1 MNASDTSH
9 TASAADDANGPGDNR
24 HYLRA
29 LTDMAD
35 RGSVLT
41 HDAIYT
47 DRGIK
52 LVDKGARV
60 DSQLYDRLVKH
71 KLRGNI
77 EDHLSVE
84 NMVSVQSVLQVARAQ
99 CESDTLAYLLVHTL
113 NDMTE
118 SKLLAPVRAMPL
130 PPALAFKLTV
140 MREQHPLLFAH
151 SVRMML
157 VAVYLGIKS
166 GLSERECT
174 PLAAAA
180 LLHDLGVLHMDPVW
194 HDPANKIRGWGASS
208 CWRTRSR
215 PCSSSRAKHLSALG
229 GAGGAGAPRMHGRQ
243 RLPAA
248 PARRADLAPG
258 ADPADRRGGGRL
270 L

>member
-99 CESDTLAYLLVHTL
+99 CESDTLAYLLVQKHDNQTAL
-113 NDMTE
+113 QHFR
-118 SKLLAPVRAMPL
+118 RASQMDPGL
-130 PPALAFKLTV
+130 EEAQFQALA
-140 MREQHPLLFAH
+140 
-151 SVRMML
+151 
-157 VAVYLGIKS
+157 
-166 GLSERECT
+166 
-174 PLAAAA
+174 LAAKRDCPLSKA
-180 LLHDLGVLHMDPVW
+180 L
-194 HDPANKIRGWGASS
+194 ASVPEITLQATLLPS
-208 CWRTRSR
+208 T
-215 PCSSSRAKHLSALG
+215 AKAV
-229 GAGGAGAPRMHGRQ
+229 A
-243 RLPAA
+243 
-248 PARRADLAPG
+248 
-258 ADPADRRGGGRL
+258 
-270 L
+270 